1 MFNKLPK
8 TIMLAIFLVKSL
20 DLRDGLK
27 LVQELVYLW
36 REFDIQVRIIPKIQN
51 FTICFNYKDRQ
62 LKQIKTDHLRDLI
75 KVSEEI
81 KKLQCDKQGDID

>member
-51 FTICFNYKDRQ
+51 FTICFNYKNRQ
-62 LKQIKTDHLRDLI
+62 LKQIKTDYLRDLI
-75 KVSEEI
+75 EVSEEI